1 MTVSQLADIL
11 DAKIAVLADGEREVT
26 AGYCGDFLSNVM
38 GKAPADRAWFTVMSN
53 VNVCAVAT
61 LTDCAAVVL
70 CESTEP
76 DAALTERAGQ
86 NDVNLLITSLPV
98 FEAAVKVAGHL
109 G

>member
-11 DAKIAVLADGEREVT
+11 DAKIAVLADGE
-26 AGYCGDFLSNVM
+26 LSNVM
-38 GKAPADRAWFTVMSN
+38 GKAPADSAWFTVMSN

>member
-1 MTVSQLADIL
+1 MTVNQLADLL
-11 DAKIAVLADGEREVT
+11 DAKVDNLPDGERELT
-26 AGYCGDFLSNVM
+26 AGYCGDFLSFVM
-38 GKAPADRAWFTVMSN
+38 GKAPEGCAWFTVMNN